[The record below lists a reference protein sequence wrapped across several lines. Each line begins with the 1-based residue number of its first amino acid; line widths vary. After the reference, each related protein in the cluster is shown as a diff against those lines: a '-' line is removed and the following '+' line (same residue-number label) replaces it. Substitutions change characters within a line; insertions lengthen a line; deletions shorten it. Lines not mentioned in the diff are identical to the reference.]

1 MAADP
6 LSAGHP
12 AAIVISRRLIIVSRL
27 RHYRR
32 DYYGVA
38 YAFRNGDAGW
48 RQPWLYIRFCSE
60 RYFSL
65 AGKLADLTE
74 TKYRSAYMD
83 RDCP

>member
-1 MAADP
+1 MTRDGHPGLEVADP

-12 AAIVISRRLIIVSRL
+12 AAIVISQRLIIVSRL

-48 RQPWLYIRFCSE
+48 RQSWLYIRFCSE
-60 RYFSL
+60 RYFALGQAS
-65 AGKLADLTE
+65 
-74 TKYRSAYMD
+74 
-83 RDCP
+83 